1 MFRMPIYSDASA
13 GEGKRE
19 LANSTYYIGLDLGIT
34 LDPVLGGMIFGN
46 LPLPGFIQLRYLLL
60 FVIFNIFFKT

>member
-19 LANSTYYIGLDLGIT
+19 LANSTYYIGLDLGI
-34 LDPVLGGMIFGN
+34 VLGGMIFGN
-46 LPLPGFIQLRYLLL
+46 LPLPGFIQLCYLLL

>member
-46 LPLPGFIQLRYLLL
+46 LPLPGFIQLL